1 MQRIIQTMA
10 LAAAFLTLCAGVWQG
25 WAFVVSLKKIL
36 LAYMGVF
43 FIGSMMVLAIRLAG
57 AWEQEPVDGNRTG
70 TKQADR

>member
-25 WAFVVSLKKIL
+25 WAFVVTVKKIL

-43 FIGSMMVLAIRLAG
+43 FIGSMMVLAVRLAG
-57 AWEQEPVDGNRTG
+57 AWESRPANRNGTG
-70 TKQADR
+70 TKQADN